1 MFRALSAVAVAGVIA
16 VAVFWPQVAPAQVRS
31 DACTRELARSTLE
44 GVDASDSSA
53 QLQVAE
59 ACRRV
64 SATARGVQAARARFY
79 SGRAFSRAGQ
89 TDEAIR
95 QLEAAVNTGLDF
107 EPDFRAELRAGQL
120 ELAQAYLNSGRI
132 EAARR
137 LLSSP
142 TLSPADPAVAYQRAL
157 LSLAE
162 LGPAGE
168 EGAFGALRVTFAQD
182 AVRLR
187 AAPGGPGF
195 LTAAEISR
203 GRSWLFRLGQSL
215 AQTSLRAEG
224 RDFTQRRS
232 DAQRAIDFLSPV
244 AAAIDAACPDP
255 SPIDCATGIGATE
268 AIGVLQSRP
277 APTRE
282 QLLDVF
288 FQIGIA
294 HLKAAGLQESPGFS
308 ALGGAAG
315 ASGVGAL
322 DCVGSQLAPDA
333 AQHFQ
338 NARYAFDTYTRRSST
353 SAASAADARWGL
365 GCTILANL
373 PNVSDPS
380 ERQRQ
385 MAQAIEQLRL
395 APNRPLTMLTLARA
409 QVMQGQ
415 YDGARA
421 SFKQALDLSG
431 AATRCPRGDVDF
443 APGNRDA
450 LASRI
455 YLEVARTRYAYG
467 AAPRESDPMLGDV
480 GGDLYYRAISE
491 VAAARPASLREAE
504 ADLRCAIYLNFDN
517 VEARLTLGHLY
528 LRLGAEPSQGPQ
540 LDRSPYPK
548 AEQALQYFTRRQSGS
563 VEGNAEGLYLASLRY
578 TLAQQHA
585 LTDAGRGRSTTDRT
599 FLRDGELAV
608 NYASQAFSLAQRPQY
623 RTQACRAQ
631 ILFGQTAEQ
640 GFCAAAGQAEDR
652 AETLLY
658 EGMYWLRRG
667 QREARTDERLKS
679 WSRSIQ
685 AFNRGVAEKVSD
697 QKVESAHPGQ
707 PAMIDLG
714 ALLTYGQRYVLACR
728 GINYNDGEQTAPDVK
743 EYYRLSGI
751 PLQCGGRPS

>member
-1 MFRALSAVAVAGVIA
+1 MFKAWSAAAVAGVIA
-16 VAVFWPQVAPAQVRS
+16 VAVFWPQGAPAQARG

-44 GVDASDSSA
+44 GVDAADSNA
-53 QLQVAE
+53 QLQVGE

-64 SATARGVQAARARFY
+64 AATARGIQAARARFY

-168 EGAFGALRVTFAQD
+168 EGAFNALKVTFAQD
-182 AVRLR
+182 AVRMR
-187 AAPGGPGF
+187 AAPGGPSF

-215 AQTSLRAEG
+215 AQASLRAEG
-224 RDFTQRRS
+224 RDVVQRRS
-232 DAQRAIDFLSPV
+232 DAQRAIDFLGPM

-255 SPIDCATGIGATE
+255 SPIDCATGIGGTE
-268 AIGVLQSRP
+268 AIGALP
-277 APTRE
+277 AKAAPTRE

-315 ASGVGAL
+315 MSGVGAL
-322 DCVGSQLAPDA
+322 DCVSSNLSLDA

-353 SAASAADARWGL
+353 SSASSADARWGL

-373 PNVSDPS
+373 PNVSDPN

-385 MAQAIEQLRL
+385 IAQAIEQLRL

-431 AATRCPRGDVDF
+431 AATRCPRGDVEF
-443 APGNRDA
+443 VPGNRDA

-467 AAPRESDPMLGDV
+467 AAPRESDAMI

-504 ADLRCAIYLNFDN
+504 PDLRCAVYLNFDN

-528 LRLGAEPSQGPQ
+528 LKLGAEPSGGPQ
-540 LDRSPYPK
+540 LDRPPYPK
-548 AEQALQYFTRRQSGS
+548 AEQALQYFTRRQTGS
-563 VEGNAEGLYLASLRY
+563 VDGNAEGLFLASQRY
-578 TLAQQHA
+578 TLAQQYA
-585 LTDAGRGRSTTDRT
+585 LADPARARSTTDRT

-608 NYASQAFSLAQRPQY
+608 SYASQAYSLTQRPQF
-623 RTQACRAQ
+623 RNQACRAQ
-631 ILFGQTAEQ
+631 ILFGQIGEQ
-640 GFCAAAGQAEDR
+640 GFCAAAGVGEDR

-667 QREARTDERLKS
+667 QREARTDDRLKS

-685 AFNRGVAEKVSD
+685 AFNRGVAEKMIGQTVA
-697 QKVESAHPGQ
+697 SANPGQ
-707 PAMIDLG
+707 PQQIDLG

-728 GINYNDGEQTAPDVK
+728 GINYNDGEVTAPEVK
-743 EYYRLSGI
+743 EFFRLSGI